1 MGAGGR
7 VPAPVPFPLAAPLA
21 VPVKSMAIR
30 ASTKPTQADWS
41 PDARGQA
48 VLAAVIKEHLRTG
61 EPVASRS
68 VSERFAGGA
77 GWSSATIRNVLAEL
91 EEHGLVEQ
99 PHTSAGRVPTD
110 KGYRFYVDHMLGQ
123 TRLSRADL
131 ASINSLL
138 KNLQNET
145 GGAPERLLGKVS
157 HALSAL
163 SENVGIVISPSLADH
178 RLQHIEFLQL
188 ADNRILVV
196 LVSAPNLVHNKVIR
210 LDETLSQ
217 EELEQTARY
226 LNTEFGGKSLVA
238 IRAEIVELMRE
249 EKALYDRLL
258 MNAVMLCSRSLEGEE
273 DGGAEVYVDG
283 ASNILAKPDFADA
296 DRMRELFRTFE
307 EKSRLV
313 KILNECVARD
323 KSLPGEVRVVIGR
336 EHATPSMHDCAL
348 ITAPYWIGSEV
359 AGTLGVVG
367 PMRIEYARMMA
378 VVNYMARQIEQL
390 LREEIGTA

>member
-1 MGAGGR
+1 MVSRISHSQAGN
-7 VPAPVPFPLAAPLA
+7 LY
-21 VPVKSMAIR
+21 
-30 ASTKPTQADWS
+30 PTD
-41 PDARGQA
+41 PRGQA
-48 VLAAVIKEHLRTG
+48 VLSAIIKEHLVTG
-61 EPVASRS
+61 EPVGSRVIS
-68 VSERFAGGA
+68 DRFAHAA
-77 GWSSATIRNVLAEL
+77 GWSAPTIRNVMAQL
-91 EEHGLVEQ
+91 EEAGLVEQ

-123 TRLSRADL
+123 TQLSHADL
-131 ASINSLL
+131 AAIDSLL
-138 KNLQNET
+138 KSLQHDA

-163 SENVGIVISPSLADH
+163 SENVGIVVSPSLADH

-226 LNTEFGGKSLVA
+226 LNTEFGGKSLAA

-258 MNAVMLCSRSLEGEE
+258 MNAVMLCNRSLEGEE
-273 DGGAEVYVDG
+273 DGAAEVYVDG

-336 EHATPSMHDCAL
+336 EHAAPSMQNCAL

-378 VVNYMARQIEQL
+378 VVNYMARHIERL
-390 LREEIGTA
+390 LREQSGTA

>member
-1 MGAGGR
+1 MVSRNSTSQAGN
-7 VPAPVPFPLAAPLA
+7 LY
-21 VPVKSMAIR
+21 S
-30 ASTKPTQADWS
+30 ADQ
-41 PDARGQA
+41 RGQA
-48 VLAAVIKEHLRTG
+48 VLSAIIKEHLVTG
-61 EPVASRS
+61 EPVGSRIIS
-68 VSERFAGGA
+68 DRFAHAA
-77 GWSSATIRNVLAEL
+77 GWSAATIRNVMGQL
-91 EEHGLVEQ
+91 EEAGLVEQ
-99 PHTSAGRVPTD
+99 PHTSAGRIPTD

-131 ASINSLL
+131 AAINSLL
-138 KNLQNET
+138 KNLQDEP
-145 GGAPERLLGKVS
+145 GGTPERLLGKVS
-157 HALSAL
+157 HALSSL
-163 SENVGIVISPSLADH
+163 SENVGIVVSPSLADN

-196 LVSAPNLVHNKVIR
+196 LVSAPNIVHNKVIR
-210 LDETLSQ
+210 IDEALSQ

-226 LNTEFGGKSLVA
+226 LNTEFGGKSLLA
-238 IRAEIVELMRE
+238 IRAEIVEMMRE

-258 MNAVMLCSRSLEGEE
+258 RNAILLCDRSLEGEE
-273 DGGAEVYVDG
+273 ARSADVYVDG

-296 DRMRELFRTFE
+296 QRMRDLFRTFE

-323 KSLPGEVRVVIGR
+323 HSLPGEVSVVIGR
-336 EHATPSMHDCAL
+336 EHAAPSMQDCAL

-378 VVNYMARQIEQL
+378 VVNYMARQVEQL
-390 LREEIGTA
+390 LREQSGAA